1 MMAYIK
7 LEDAIEVCNKYKTLH
22 KKENSRLGMGIVN
35 DIYLDIDNLPTAD
48 VVEVKHGRWFDTDS
62 FDHHYTP
69 IYQCSVCRKEVA
81 DNYIDLHKYCL
92 HCGAKMD
99 RLTMP

>member
-1 MMAYIK
+1 MAKKKKTPRYI
-7 LEDAIEVCNKYKTLH
+7 DANLAINELTGWDTDATDEEIEYTINK
-22 KKENSRLGMGIVN
+22 I
-35 DIYLDIDNLPTAD
+35 PTAN
-48 VVEVKHGRWFDTDS
+48 VEEVKHGRWFDTGS

-81 DNYIDLHKYCL
+81 DNFIDLHKYCL

-99 RLTMP
+99 AKKEG